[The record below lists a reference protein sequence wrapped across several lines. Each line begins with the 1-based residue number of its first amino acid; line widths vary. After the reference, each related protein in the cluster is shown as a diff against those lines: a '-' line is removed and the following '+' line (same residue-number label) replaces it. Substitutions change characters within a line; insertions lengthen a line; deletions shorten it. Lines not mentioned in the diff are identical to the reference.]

1 LLVNFKIGQIPT
13 TAEQVNNNIA
23 SYKEELAKAIVDYA
37 NTYAERNI
45 TAQMYNEDGTL
56 NISGYRT
63 VEELAKHLF
72 ENTTDI
78 ELIDAF
84 KMRNES
90 PKSRAFLDA
99 FNAWIILNNFD
110 MLLKAELKDSVNIK
124 KSLLDAQVDKDV
136 IKY

>member
-1 LLVNFKIGQIPT
+1 
-13 TAEQVNNNIA
+13 
-23 SYKEELAKAIVDYA
+23 
-37 NTYAERNI
+37 
-45 TAQMYNEDGTL
+45 MYNEDGTL
-56 NISGYRT
+56 NISDYRT
-63 VEELAKHLF
+63 IEDLAIHLF
-72 ENTTDI
+72 KDTTDI

-84 KMRNES
+84 KMRNDS

-136 IKY
+136 VKY